1 MSAYSDLAGRRRHWH
16 ARRSA
21 NPHQPGGLLLA
32 NAPLHADVADPDAER
47 RVQSPILH
55 LLLSLAE
62 IAVLVCAVV
71 ACYIVTFCGF

>member
-16 ARRSA
+16 AR
-21 NPHQPGGLLLA
+21 NPHQPGQLLA

>member
-21 NPHQPGGLLLA
+21 NPHQRGLLLA